1 MALLVQR
8 DLAHV
13 GVDMQLETVSV
24 NEFTR
29 RILTGDFDAVLIEL
43 IVGNTPTK
51 PYTFWY
57 SQSKRDFTGYKNADV
72 DGALDAIRHASNDT
86 EYRQA
91 FSAYQAALVADP
103 PAIFLAL
110 GEVTRAVSKRF
121 QVVAPPRSDILPTI
135 ADWRLTDDSLRIA
148 N

>member
-13 GVDMQLETVSV
+13 GVDMQLETVAV
-24 NEFTR
+24 NEFNK

-72 DGALDAIRHASNDT
+72 DDALNSIRRASNDI

-135 ADWRLTDDSLRIA
+135 GDWHLTDDTPRMA